1 MSSLLTRYLRRHHV
15 ALLALFVALGGTSYA
30 AMQLPRNSVGAKQ
43 LKRNAVTSAKVKNGS
58 LRARDFN
65 RADLPRGAQGPAGP
79 QGPSGAAG
87 PQGPRGLQGPQGP
100 QGPPLEPV
108 IGEETG
114 TSANDSTSPKEV
126 TVSCLPGELAIG
138 GYTITAAD
146 ANAPLRVSTNR
157 EIIDNALSSWVVEA
171 NEVGG
176 DYMGTWS
183 VQVDVNCVGAG

>member
-87 PQGPRGLQGPQGP
+87 PQGPRGLQGPA
-100 QGPPLEPV
+100 GPPLLPDV
-108 IGEETG
+108 IENEGS
-114 TSANDSTSPKEV
+114 SASNSISPKSV
-126 TVSCLPGELAIG
+126 TVSCEPGELAIG
-138 GYTITAAD
+138 GFTIPAD
-146 ANAPLRVSTNR
+146 AGAPIRISRNR
-157 EIIDNALSSWVVEA
+157 EVFDVATGISSWVVEA
-171 NEVGG
+171 NEVADFPGS
-176 DYMGTWS
+176 WS
-183 VQVDVNCVGAG
+183 VEVHVNCVGIL